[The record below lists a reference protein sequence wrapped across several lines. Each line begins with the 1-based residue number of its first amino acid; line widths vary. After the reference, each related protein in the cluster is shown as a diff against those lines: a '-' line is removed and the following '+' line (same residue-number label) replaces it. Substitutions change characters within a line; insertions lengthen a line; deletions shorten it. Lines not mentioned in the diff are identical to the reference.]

1 MANNQNLD
9 IERGQCSFYR
19 NVKVKENVVM
29 HISEFVTQI
38 RNGKWKNEVSSYR
51 QLMRDGKTEEAGRI
65 KSNLPAIL
73 VAGQCEGGHT
83 KANFRRFSA
92 LQLMDIDHY
101 DGDLRAL
108 LDLLSQQPWAYAG
121 WITVS
126 GKGIKVVV
134 RVDAETPYEF
144 EKLAYPQVEA
154 HVQELIGFPVDKQ
167 CKDLTRMCY
176 VSWDEDAFWNEDCEV
191 FPWRENVSELP
202 IANEP
207 EFPRMPLSIEDFSP
221 KGDSKKKAS
230 ETSGFITHF
239 FEKFCRTHE
248 FVPGSRH
255 DFLLKLGA
263 SARRQGFNLEEL
275 NQLIGQAEAYCFAPD
290 YAPGEIARNI
300 TDSYHFTEN
309 RMRDGNDKSAFK
321 GHYRHYVCN
330 SDGIRNEEETD
341 EDKEETA
348 KEDARM
354 MRMQAPCFPDW
365 IYDELPEML
374 RKGVSVTTNKRQR
387 DMLLLSM
394 LTNLSACMPNVRMLY
409 DDTYIYPHVFLAVI
423 APSATGKGIMA
434 HAAKLA
440 KLVQKELDEAN
451 KQRQKEFDEAWA
463 EWEIEHARA
472 FKEKRKPDMEK
483 RPEPVLRETLIVP
496 ADVSRTQFIQLMCG
510 SPQGLLLNTSEF
522 DTLCSAMR
530 ADYGKFDDLLRAC
543 FHHEMFGSDFKTDKR
558 PYIVY
563 TPKLAFCGSGTS
575 SQFYRLCPSIENGSY
590 SRYLIYMAEQEMDFR
605 MMAPQKG
612 GTNRS
617 VVFNGLASSVL
628 DMYRYLKAYPTEIT
642 LTLDQWA
649 LHESFFQSYL
659 QQVKMEEVE
668 GPVSVVFRYGL
679 STARLAMIFTCLRKF
694 EAQWSFRDISCT
706 DEDFR
711 LALAIMEVL
720 LMHSL
725 MFSTTLHK
733 VKGSPNTMRKYFK
746 VRNALEKLKS
756 EFSYTE
762 LIEALMSEG
771 MPESTARR
779 YRKRLMS
786 MQIIVQQGDKY
797 SFSTR
802 KWRAKL
808 EKNAPH

>member
-1 MANNQNLD
+1 MNTKLKLG
-9 IERGQCSFYR
+9 IEGGQCSFYR
-19 NVKVKENVVM
+19 NVRVKENVVM
-29 HISEFVTQI
+29 HISEFVTRI

-51 QLMRDGKTEEAGRI
+51 QLMRDGKSEEAGRV

-73 VAGQCEGGHT
+73 VAGVCEGGHT
-83 KANFRRFSA
+83 KANFRKFSGE
-92 LQLMDIDHY
+92 LVIDV
-101 DGDLRAL
+101 DGCDDRAKEL
-108 LDLLSQQPWAYAG
+108 LDLLKAQPWVRAG
-121 WITVS
+121 WISVS
-126 GKGIKVVV
+126 GNGFKVVV
-134 RVDAETPYEF
+134 RADAETPYEF
-144 EKLAYPQVEA
+144 EKLAYPQVA
-154 HVQELIGFPVDKQ
+154 ARVQELIGFPVDKQ

-176 VSWDEDAFWNEDCEV
+176 VSWDEDAFYNEDCEA
-191 FPWRENVSELP
+191 FPWQENASVPTDSSQSVSSE
-202 IANEP
+202 
-207 EFPRMPLSIEDFSP
+207 MSDSIEEIP
-221 KGDSKKKAS
+221 PLGKEKKTAS
-230 ETSGFITHF
+230 GANGFIAHF
-239 FEKFCRTHE
+239 FERFCRTHA

-275 NQLIGQAEAYCFAPD
+275 NQLISLAELHCFAPD
-290 YAPGEIARNI
+290 YTPGEIARNI

-309 RMRDGNDKSAFK
+309 RMGDGEDKSAFK
-321 GHYRHYVCN
+321 GHYRHYVRN
-330 SDGIRNEEETD
+330 SDGIQNEAGTD
-341 EDKEETA
+341 EDKEEMA

-374 RKGVSVTTNKRQR
+374 RKGVSITSNKRQR

-409 DDTYIYPHVFLAVI
+409 DDSYIYPHVFLAVI

-434 HAAKLA
+434 HATKLA

-463 EWEIEHARA
+463 EWEIEHSQA
-472 FKEKRKPDMEK
+472 FKEKRKPDMGK

-496 ADVSRTQFIQLMCG
+496 ADISRTQFIQLMCG

-522 DTLCSAMR
+522 DTLCSAIR

-605 MMAPQKG
+605 MMAPHKG
-612 GTNRS
+612 GTNRT
-617 VVFNGLASSVL
+617 VLFNQLASNVL

-642 LTLDQWA
+642 LTPDQWA
-649 LHESFFQSYL
+649 FHESFFQSYL

-711 LALAIMEVL
+711 LAIAIMEVL

-733 VKGSPNTMRKYFK
+733 VKASPNTMRKYFK
-746 VRNALEKLKS
+746 VRNALEKLKP

-779 YRKRLMS
+779 YRKRLLN
-786 MQIIVQQGDKY
+786 MQIIVQQGDRY